1 MAVIGLTPALLST
14 AGFALALLAEFAFG
28 LPVALEFPTLGVVC
42 VCVRGRVCV
51 PGVFEVCVLCSNYN
65 MYDTCKCICICM

>member
-14 AGFALALLAEFAFG
+14 AGFALALLAEFAIG

-42 VCVRGRVCV
+42 VYVCE
-51 PGVFEVCVLCSNYN
+51 GVFVVCMCARRV
-65 MYDTCKCICICM
+65 